1 VAAFLRLAAIIPLPS
16 VRTGVINRHAR
27 RTSMKAAST
36 RKQQRPTTPGFA
48 IVIKDDTELGLATLI
63 VESEEGQYQPIGVV
77 ASIDEAR
84 EIAQSDLRMRMKEL
98 ERGGD
103 PGICPYSYKVWA
115 QGLEG
120 TYRIAAEILATS
132 L

>member
-1 VAAFLRLAAIIPLPS
+1 
-16 VRTGVINRHAR
+16 
-27 RTSMKAAST
+27 MKAAS

-63 VESEEGQYQPIGVV
+63 AESEEGQYQPIGVV
-77 ASIDEAR
+77 VSINEAR

-103 PGICPYSYKVWA
+103 PGMCPYCYKVWA